1 MTEPDDSSR
10 AELLA
15 RLADSRQ
22 ELRRLLEPRSPENTR
37 GAPAASGFPRSR
49 TMRMLMSNRGLGTVG
64 AAVAGILV
72 ARPLF
77 ALRLLR
83 LLPSAPLPEPSW
95 CAPWVR
101 CARGASSRRLLVHPP
116 DAEVQRRQQ
125 AYPGDER
132 QHHPSRR
139 GFDRGKFPQRPDQR
153 QP

>member
-1 MTEPDDSSR
+1 MNAMTEPDDSSR

-22 ELRRLLEPRSPENTR
+22 ELRRLLEPRSPENPR
-37 GAPAASGFPRSR
+37 GAPTASGFPRSR

-83 LLPSAPLPEPSW
+83 LLPISAITR
-95 CAPWVR
+95 AVMVR
-101 CARGASSRRLLVHPP
+101 ALGALRARR
-116 DAEVQRRQQ
+116 D
-125 AYPGDER
+125 
-132 QHHPSRR
+132 
-139 GFDRGKFPQRPDQR
+139 
-153 QP
+153 